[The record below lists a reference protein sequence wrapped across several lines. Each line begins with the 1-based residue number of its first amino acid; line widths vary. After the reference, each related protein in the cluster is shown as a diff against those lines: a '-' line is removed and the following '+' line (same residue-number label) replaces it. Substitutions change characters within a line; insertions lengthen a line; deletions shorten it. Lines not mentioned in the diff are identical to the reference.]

1 MKDDYSDQPL
11 PATCDK
17 SVWNEDKPDDFED
30 EKTPGEPSATE
41 MKFLSVMS
49 EREMEILTTWFPKSA
64 QTLACVLRNR
74 PQWLEDESKIL
85 FETR

>member
-1 MKDDYSDQPL
+1 MKGDYSDQTL
-11 PATCDK
+11 LATSDK
-17 SVWNEDKPDDFED
+17 GVWNEDKLDDFED
-30 EKTPGEPSATE
+30 EKTPSETSATE

-85 FETR
+85 FESR